1 MTATDAV
8 DLHSTQEEADT
19 RRFLHAFHVTP
30 DGHHS
35 IAVFSPDTDAEVLAS
50 HHQAATPAEIILIS
64 GTRSRSRLVSVR
76 RLCEKLGHRVCQV
89 LPSLHALT
97 GCDTV
102 SSFVGKGK
110 KKALELVKDDQ
121 IARETVQILGETI
134 PLGEHDIIRLEKVV
148 CKLYNEHQCDRV
160 DELRYKMFCKG
171 KNVHSHQLPPTRA
184 SLENHLKRAN
194 YQAYIWKSA
203 LDSQSPEIGPQNQGW
218 QLRDGQLEIVWTVLA
233 PALEGFMELLCCG
246 CHSTCLTRRCPCVT
260 NGLPCTKACSCSDQC
275 ANSVTGPEDEDDDE
289 GDEEQDD
296 KSYASKNKEQFSDF
310 AGLC

>member
-1 MTATDAV
+1 MSTGSNKEGLLNVLVHEWSTNQAYAQKIGNRVLYVTHGNRCTKLNAFEGRMTATAAV
-8 DLHSTQEEADT
+8 DLHSTQEEAD
-19 RRFLHAFHVTP
+19 RRMFLHAFHASA

-35 IAVFSPDTDAEVLAS
+35 IAVFLSDILVEVLAS
-50 HHQAATPAEIILIS
+50 HHQVAVPAEIIPIS
-64 GTRSRSRLVSVR
+64 GTMSKSCLISIR

-121 IARETVQILGETI
+121 IARETVQILGEAI
-134 PLGEHDIIRLEKVV
+134 PLGEHDIIKLEKVV
-148 CKLYNEHQCDRV
+148 CKLYNEYQCDRV

-171 KNVHSHQLPPTRA
+171 KNVQSHQLPPTRA

-194 YQAYIWKSA
+194 YQAYIWKCA
-203 LDSQSPEIGPQNQGW
+203 LDPQSPDIGPENQGW

-233 PALEGFMELLCCG
+233 PAPEAVMELVGNL
-246 CHSTCLTRRCPCVT
+246 R
-260 NGLPCTKACSCSDQC
+260 
-275 ANSVTGPEDEDDDE
+275 
-289 GDEEQDD
+289 
-296 KSYASKNKEQFSDF
+296 
-310 AGLC
+310 